1 MNLIITINTYV
12 LNTVYKCFTMQYCAH
27 ISLAAAKDFE
37 WIKQRERNQKKN
49 CLFCGRKRM
58 GYVFSM

>member
-1 MNLIITINTYV
+1 MFYNKYS
-12 LNTVYKCFTMQYCAH
+12 AH

-49 CLFCGRKRM
+49 SLLCGRKIM
-58 GYVFSM
+58 G